1 MNGTNTTWW
10 RTLTIWNMDSLLRI
24 RIRIFLVLKFQT
36 LILFIIIVEVTNC
49 RIHDVIIKLF
59 LVMILRIAKIVL
71 KIRQYWVP
79 LKERDD
85 YYFKWNL
92 LKSHIKFDIEKDLIL
107 NGMFIK
113 KSKKKQMTNECKSLK
128 L

>member
-1 MNGTNTTWW
+1 
-10 RTLTIWNMDSLLRI
+10 
-24 RIRIFLVLKFQT
+24 
-36 LILFIIIVEVTNC
+36 
-49 RIHDVIIKLF
+49 
-59 LVMILRIAKIVL
+59 MILRITKIVL
-71 KIRQYWVP
+71 KIRHYWVP

>member
-10 RTLTIWNMDSLLRI
+10 RTLTIWNMNSLLRI

-36 LILFIIIVEVTNC
+36 LILFIIIVEVTIC

>member
-1 MNGTNTTWW
+1 
-10 RTLTIWNMDSLLRI
+10 
-24 RIRIFLVLKFQT
+24 
-36 LILFIIIVEVTNC
+36 
-49 RIHDVIIKLF
+49 
-59 LVMILRIAKIVL
+59 MILRITKIVL

-107 NGMFIK
+107 NSLHEKYKGQIEAKFSAPYKYMRISIF
-113 KSKKKQMTNECKSLK
+113 SKKLFRTVDIENILNV
-128 L
+128 